1 MMVFLSLTLSM
12 VMVKD
17 KAIGE
22 VKELKEINF
31 VMRGEA
37 SKANKIF
44 TSWMFLSVT
53 LRKVTKMVTMKVN
66 CKLLAAFNY
75 KYIHLHC
82 IEKMK
87 YGRVAA
93 CHNTC
98 S

>member
-17 KAIGE
+17 KVIGE

-37 SKANKIF
+37 SKANKI
-44 TSWMFLSVT
+44 
-53 LRKVTKMVTMKVN
+53 
-66 CKLLAAFNY
+66 
-75 KYIHLHC
+75 LHH
-82 IEKMK
+82 
-87 YGRVAA
+87 G
-93 CHNTC
+93 C